1 MLKTKTLIIIISLL
15 AMLLMIFPNITY
27 AKSIEVDDSVK
38 VATGVIDPD
47 DYKPNSPTE
56 DEMDVVTS
64 RANVIV
70 GIIKVVGVVV
80 SVISLMLIGIKYV
93 MGSASEKAEYKTS
106 MIPYLIG
113 TIFFFGLTQIIGFIY
128 DFTSSSLN

>member
-47 DYKPNSPTE
+47 DYKPNSPTNE
-56 DEMDVVTS
+56 DANALVS
-64 RANVIV
+64 RANGVIGV
-70 GIIKVVGVVV
+70 IRVVGVVV
-80 SVISLMLIGIKYV
+80 AVATIIIMGIKYII
-93 MGSASEKAEYKTS
+93 GSVSERAEYKKT

-113 TIFFFGLTQIIGFIY
+113 AILFFGLTQIIGLIY
-128 DFTSSSLN
+128 DITTETLN